1 MIHFI
6 PDSMVTAV
14 DLASAGVMVSV
25 GVDMAGA
32 DLAMAGE
39 ATAGVEAMATAAMDG
54 PAEAMAT
61 EVVMATEIGA
71 ALMV

>member
-1 MIHFI
+1 
-6 PDSMVTAV
+6 
-14 DLASAGVMVSV
+14 
-25 GVDMAGA
+25 MAGA